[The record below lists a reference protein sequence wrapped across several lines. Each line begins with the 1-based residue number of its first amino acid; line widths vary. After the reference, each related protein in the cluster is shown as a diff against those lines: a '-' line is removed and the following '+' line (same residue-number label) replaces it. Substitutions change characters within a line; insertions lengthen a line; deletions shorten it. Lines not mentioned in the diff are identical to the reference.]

1 MVIQRNASNLPWM
14 VDTNLSV
21 CNMLVNVGSVTRS
34 ENTARDQTKNAI
46 CHAEKILAEPVVQAG
61 ETASLN

>member
-1 MVIQRNASNLPWM
+1 
-14 VDTNLSV
+14 
-21 CNMLVNVGSVTRS
+21 MLVNVGSVTRS